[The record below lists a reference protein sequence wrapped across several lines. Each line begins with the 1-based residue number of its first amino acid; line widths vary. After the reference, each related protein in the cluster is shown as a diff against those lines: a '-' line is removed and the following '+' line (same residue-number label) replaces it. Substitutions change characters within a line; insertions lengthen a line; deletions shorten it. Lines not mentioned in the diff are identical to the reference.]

1 MIITVLLSNII
12 REAKSHGVP
21 EYNTSFIVMF
31 YKIAKYGGVYFSVK
45 SLAEIFKFAEKNNSD
60 TDAALRDIHNFIEE
74 RFLKLTVKNF
84 W

>member
-31 YKIAKYGGVYFSVK
+31 YEMAKYGGVYFSVK
-45 SLAEIFKFAEKNNSD
+45 S
-60 TDAALRDIHNFIEE
+60 
-74 RFLKLTVKNF
+74 
-84 W
+84 